1 MVLLWNNFSKN
12 WLQMANSY
20 SKYILC
26 FDSLAPFL
34 SRKILNCHR
43 IPQKSNEKLI
53 LVTDYWIRLVN
64 AVFIVNF
71 EWILHI
77 VLFPSLTLNN

>member
-1 MVLLWNNFSKN
+1 
-12 WLQMANSY
+12 MANSY
-20 SKYILC
+20 SKYILY

-43 IPQKSNEKLI
+43 IPQKSNETLI

-77 VLFPSLTLNN
+77 VLFPSLTLDN